1 MTSFKVSTGNE
12 EIERS
17 STRNRG
23 DKQDHAK
30 LKGLLRGEG
39 LIGSLRAKEDYWDEK
54 H

>member
-23 DKQDHAK
+23 DKQDHAE

-39 LIGSLRAKEDYWDEK
+39 YGGSLRAKDDY
-54 H
+54 